1 MKFIHLTN
9 IYLKVLEG
17 FALNAI
23 VHRMFL
29 RKEFS
34 KLDVW
39 FPKCSMS
46 GMLSCIWLIFY
57 GKCKCREIYYT
68 MDVMGLC
75 SEKKSIKWTNL
86 DPRHFAWPFQSQMM
100 IRLANGTG
108 EALRWFPSKTNLVAC
123 NECPEIVVFSRKKN
137 SRSLYLASLDSSH
150 CMALWPKKSHKLP
163 VQNTNEP

>member
-46 GMLSCIWLIFY
+46 GMLSCIWFIFY
-57 GKCKCREIYYT
+57 GKCKCKCREIYYT

-86 DPRHFAWPFQSQMM
+86 DPRHFANDDSAGQRNWGSPPMISQQN
-100 IRLANGTG
+100 R
-108 EALRWFPSKTNLVAC
+108 
-123 NECPEIVVFSRKKN
+123 PEMVVFSRKKTLVQFT
-137 SRSLYLASLDSSH
+137 SP
-150 CMALWPKKSHKLP
+150 LWIVLI
-163 VQNTNEP
+163 VWFMCII